1 MSTPVAAG
9 GAGGT
14 VTISGPS
21 GNAQAL
27 LSLAAELD
35 AHAGTMSALGSTIKR
50 TTGQIAQSAEWT
62 GAAADAYT
70 AFCGGTSTSVG
81 DLAGPLHEIAT
92 AVREFA
98 SKLSSAQQS
107 VDGAVESAQHAAGAA
122 AQGAVSAAQQAASEA
137 NGAVEAAASA
147 AAELVGK
154 ASDEFDKI
162 MEESEPVRSW
172 IEKVHLPWDLG
183 GGLAWE
189 LAAMKPADKA
199 VEAASDFVKELPKLN
214 SEMFEEVNALAH
226 EADNGLAS
234 WDDVAEAAAR
244 WTAKT
249 DAAAAFGSQWLDS
262 AEGLLSKLKWVG
274 RATGVLSLI
283 GDVGTIWKP
292 EDGGALG
299 WVDRGAAIVNAAAV
313 TTDLVTSTAAGS
325 SFVAGLAG
333 ANALDEVPVVGEVV
347 MVADVATGLY
357 LGTDYVI
364 HHWAG
369 ISHGAETAAKAVG
382 HAAVATE
389 HAVAGAAQD
398 VGHAAASAA
407 KDVGHDVSSAV
418 STVTSWL

>member
-1 MSTPVAAG
+1 MSTRIAADG
-9 GAGGT
+9 GGGT
-14 VTISGPS
+14 VTVSGPT

-35 AHAGTMSALGSTIKR
+35 AHAGSMSDLGTTIR
-50 TTGQIAQSAEWT
+50 QTANGILHGAEWS

-70 AFCGGTSTSVG
+70 AFCGGTATSVA
-81 DLAGPLHEIAT
+81 DLAGPLHEIAS
-92 AVREFA
+92 AVREYA
-98 SKLSSAQQS
+98 AKLSSAQQS
-107 VDGAVESAQHAAGAA
+107 VDGAVESATRSTGAA
-122 AQGAVSAAQQAASEA
+122 EQSAVNAAQQAASEA
-137 NGAVEAAASA
+137 RSAVDAAASEAAA
-147 AAELVGK
+147 LVGK
-154 ASDEFDKI
+154 ATDEFDKI
-162 MEESEPVRSW
+162 MEASDPVRAW

-189 LAAMKPADKA
+189 LAVMKPADKA
-199 VEAASDFVKELPKLN
+199 AEAADDFVKELPKLN
-214 SEMFEEVNALAH
+214 SEMFDEVNALAH

-244 WTAKT
+244 WTSKT

-262 AEGLLSKLKWVG
+262 AEGLLANLKWVG
-274 RATGVLSLI
+274 RATGVLSLV

-299 WVDRGAAIVNAAAV
+299 WVDRGAGIVNAAAV

-333 ANALDEVPVVGEVV
+333 ANALDEVPIVGEVV
-347 MVADVATGLY
+347 MVADVATGVY

-369 ISHGAETAAKAVG
+369 ISHGAQTAAKAVG
-382 HAAVATE
+382 HAAVSTE
-389 HAVAGAAQD
+389 HAVAGAA
-398 VGHAAASAA
+398 
-407 KDVGHDVSSAV
+407 KDVGHGVSDAV